1 MEDTVKNAV
10 GRITG
15 WLAGAMAMICGVA
28 MIGEPLSGL
37 LFFVAAFA
45 VLPPFS
51 RLRARIGISGRFV
64 WVVFA
69 IALFAALFRM
79 IFSGTLRT

>member
-15 WLAGAMAMICGVA
+15 WLAGAMATICGVA

-69 IALFAALFRM
+69 IALIAALFAA
-79 IFSGTLRT
+79 G